1 MHFFF
6 FIGEVKSKERPLR
19 RQPKVI
25 NKKTSPHPYYPQRS
39 LPMHIYWDTP
49 KWDALLGQLLDG
61 TTGIMSIH
69 SSLIRL
75 CLIFTLSFKK
85 VCFAVQIP
93 RKLDI
98 CMKTNII
105 LPGKNDSSISDR
117 QVRDCPDVSEK
128 TVPQRIPRR
137 YREDIKRLQERYDLH
152 EGLVINVS
160 LKEFRGICERDYP
173 KIEAYLGLRKYL
185 LRTFGVTL
193 NIHSQ
198 KTKGGSDKTI
208 DEP

>member
-1 MHFFF
+1 
-6 FIGEVKSKERPLR
+6 
-19 RQPKVI
+19 
-25 NKKTSPHPYYPQRS
+25 
-39 LPMHIYWDTP
+39 MHIYWDVP
-49 KWDALLGQLLDG
+49 KWDALLGQFLGG
-61 TTGIMSIH
+61 TTGIRSIH
-69 SSLIRL
+69 PSLICL

-85 VCFAVQIP
+85 VRFAVQIP

-98 CMKTNII
+98 CMKTYII
-105 LPGKNDSSISDR
+105 LSSKNDSSILDR

-137 YREDIKRLQERYDLH
+137 YKEDMRGLQERYDLH

-173 KIEAYLGLRKYL
+173 KIEAYLGLKKFL

-198 KTKGGSDKTI
+198 KTKGGSDKNTAI
-208 DEP
+208 TQKQ

>member
-1 MHFFF
+1 
-6 FIGEVKSKERPLR
+6 
-19 RQPKVI
+19 
-25 NKKTSPHPYYPQRS
+25 
-39 LPMHIYWDTP
+39 MHIYWDVP
-49 KWDALLGQLLDG
+49 KWDALLGQFLGG
-61 TTGIMSIH
+61 TTGIRSIH
-69 SSLIRL
+69 PSLICL
-75 CLIFTLSFKK
+75 FLIFTLSFKK
-85 VCFAVQIP
+85 VRFAVQIP

-98 CMKTNII
+98 CMKTYII
-105 LPGKNDSSISDR
+105 LSSKNDSSILDR

-137 YREDIKRLQERYDLH
+137 YKEDIKRLQEKYDLH

-173 KIEAYLGLRKYL
+173 KIEAYLGLKKYL

-198 KTKGGSDKTI
+198 KTKGDFDKNT

>member
-1 MHFFF
+1 
-6 FIGEVKSKERPLR
+6 
-19 RQPKVI
+19 
-25 NKKTSPHPYYPQRS
+25 
-39 LPMHIYWDTP
+39 MHIYWDAS

-61 TTGIMSIH
+61 TTGIRSIH

-75 CLIFTLSFKK
+75 CLIFTLSFKN

-98 CMKTNII
+98 CMKTKNII
-105 LPGKNDSSISDR
+105 LSSKNDSSILDR
-117 QVRDCPDVSEK
+117 QVRDCPDVNEK

-137 YREDIKRLQERYDLH
+137 YREDIKRLQEKYGLQ

-198 KTKGGSDKTI
+198 KTKGDFDKNT

>member
-1 MHFFF
+1 MHFYFS
-6 FIGEVKSKERPLR
+6 KSKERPLR

-25 NKKTSPHPYYPQRS
+25 KKNFTTSLLSPAKFAYTH
-39 LPMHIYWDTP
+39 
-49 KWDALLGQLLDG
+49 LLGQLLGG
-61 TTGIMSIH
+61 TTGIRSIH

-98 CMKTNII
+98 CMKAKNII
-105 LPGKNDSSISDR
+105 LSSMNDSSILDR

-137 YREDIKRLQERYDLH
+137 YREDIRRLQERYDLH

-173 KIEAYLGLRKYL
+173 KIEAYQGLTNFL
-185 LRTFGVTL
+185 LRTFGVVL

-198 KTKGGSDKTI
+198 KTKGGLDKTI